1 MRNEEI
7 LDSWKDISEY
17 LDRDTRTCA
26 RWEKELGLP
35 VYRFDKDSP
44 RSKVFAYKSE
54 IDEWLKEKTNHNEIR
69 NKSLLKKRWR
79 IVGLVSAVV
88 ILITVSASIYIANG
102 KFSSANLENLS
113 IAVLPTE
120 SHNFSA
126 HEQYIPEG
134 INEEIIDT
142 LSRIDNLRVI
152 PTSSRVIKDNS
163 DEHLKNITE
172 KFGVSHLLKTKIEK
186 NDNKLKICAQL
197 VRAKNDKVIWDLE
210 SQDRL
215 GKIFSLKEDICLKLH
230 KKLNSNNEIMS
241 ALSLNN
247 AEAQNNGAYEN
258 YLKGNHI
265 LNKSNSEN
273 DDQWKLYI
281 QGKYYQEK
289 WTKESNDWAIS
300 FFSKAIELDENFAKA
315 YVRLARC
322 YLNYLNFN
330 WDYDEK
336 WLSKAEELLTKA
348 SSIQKESSVYPECS
362 EYYSTLILV
371 YLIKYL
377 FFDENTKEKAFELVQ
392 QAIKKYPGCPLLR
405 SQLGFYH
412 YLQFGENGNEFDFN
426 KSLEHNEESYYLR
439 PYHINNIIYAEL
451 LMLNEEY
458 HRALMACDGIQR
470 DIMAD
475 FRKGEIYYYLGDL
488 DSSEAVFLQFENG
501 NNFNFCIGSLFYLGM
516 IAAQRE
522 DTSEVERI
530 INKISVIAPKEFH
543 FFEAQLKLASI
554 YMGIGKKELGYD
566 CLEAFFSKE
575 KTEKTRYISLKYME
589 IDKNFDNYREEEK
602 FKNLI
607 NNWEE

>member
-7 LDSWKDISEY
+7 LDSWKAISEY

-26 RWEKELGLP
+26 RWEKELDLP
-35 VYRFDKDSP
+35 VHRIDKDSP

-54 IDEWLKEKTNHNEIR
+54 IDEWLKEIANHKEIR
-69 NKSLLKKRWR
+69 KKPFLKKRWR
-79 IVGLVSAVV
+79 IVGLVSAIV
-88 ILITVSASIYIANG
+88 ILTAVSAFIYTANG

-152 PTSSRVIKDNS
+152 PTSSRGIKDNS

-273 DDQWKLYI
+273 NGPWRLYI

-289 WTKESNDWAIS
+289 WTKESNDWAIN
-300 FFSKAIELDENFAKA
+300 FFSQAIELDENYAKA
-315 YVRLARC
+315 YIGIARC
-322 YLNYLNFN
+322 YVNYLNFN
-330 WDYDEK
+330 WNDDKE
-336 WLSKAEELLTKA
+336 WLDKAEELLEKA
-348 SSIQKESSVYPECS
+348 TSIGPECP
-362 EYYSTLILV
+362 EYYSTLIQV
-371 YLIKYL
+371 YLLNYL
-377 FFDENTKEKAFELVQ
+377 CFNENTTEKAFELAHHASQ
-392 QAIKKYPGCPLLR
+392 KYPGCPLLC
-405 SQLGFYH
+405 SQLGFCH
-412 YLQFGENGNEFDFN
+412 YLRFGKNGNELDFN
-426 KSLEHNEESYYLR
+426 KALELNEESYYLR
-439 PYHINNIIYAEL
+439 PYHVNNLIYAEL
-451 LMLNEEY
+451 LMLNKEY
-458 HRALMACDGIQR
+458 ERALMVCNGIQGGESSL
-470 DIMAD
+470 MSD
-475 FRKGEIYYYLGDL
+475 FRIGEIYYYLGDL
-488 DSSEAVFLQFENG
+488 NNSKAIFSRLENV
-501 NNFNFCIGSLFYLGM
+501 NDFDFSIGSLLHLGM
-516 IAAQRE
+516 IATQNK
-522 DTSEVERI
+522 DTREVERI
-530 INKISVIAPKEFH
+530 IQKINVIAPKEFDH
-543 FFEAQLKLASI
+543 FEDKIKVASMF
-554 YMGIGKKELGYD
+554 MGIGKKELGYD
-566 CLEAFFSKE
+566 YLEAFFKMK
-575 KTEKTRYISLKYME
+575 KTDKIRYVYLKYLE
-589 IDKNFDNYREEEK
+589 IDRNFDNYREEK
-602 FKNLI
+602 RFQSI
-607 NNWEE
+607 IY

>member
-1 MRNEEI
+1 MNKEI
-7 LDSWKDISEY
+7 LDSWKAISNY
-17 LDRDTRTCA
+17 LDRDIRTCA
-26 RWEKELGLP
+26 RWEKELKLP
-35 VYRFDKDSP
+35 IYRIDNDSP

-54 IDEWLKEKTNHNEIR
+54 IDEWLKDKANHTEIR
-69 NKSLLKKRWR
+69 KKSLIERRWPL
-79 IVGLVSAVV
+79 IGIASAV
-88 ILITVSASIYIANG
+88 LLLLAVSASLYIANG
-102 KFSSANLENLS
+102 KFSSANPKNLS
-113 IAVLPTE
+113 IAVFPPE
-120 SHNFSA
+120 SLGFSE

-134 INEEIIDT
+134 ICNEIIDS
-142 LSRIDNLRVI
+142 LSNINNLRVI
-152 PTSSRVIKDNS
+152 PATSYTRGDNSNEYLKDIREKFKVNHFLKTEIEKKDN
-163 DEHLKNITE
+163 
-172 KFGVSHLLKTKIEK
+172 KI
-186 NDNKLKICAQL
+186 KIYSQL
-197 VRAKNDKVIWDLE
+197 VRIEDNREIWNRK

-215 GKIFSLKEDICLKLH
+215 ENLFDLKEDICLKIH
-230 KKLNSNNEIMS
+230 KKLNSNNKIMS
-241 ALSLNN
+241 SIPFNNGETQNN
-247 AEAQNNGAYEN
+247 AAYEN

-265 LNKSNSEN
+265 LNRANSES
-273 DDQWKLYI
+273 DDPWKLYI

-300 FFSKAIELDENFAKA
+300 FFSKAIEIDEKFVKA

-377 FFDENTKEKAFELVQ
+377 FFDENTKEKAFELAQ
-392 QAIKKYPGCPLLR
+392 YAIKKYPGCPLLR
-405 SQLGFYH
+405 SQLGFCH

-439 PYHINNIIYAEL
+439 PYHINNIRYAEL

-458 HRALMACDGIQR
+458 DRALMACDGIQR

-475 FRKGEIYYYLGDL
+475 FRKGEIYYYLGDSE
-488 DSSEAVFLQFENG
+488 SSEAVFLQFENG
-501 NNFNFCIGSLFYLGM
+501 NDFNFSIGSLFYLGM
-516 IAAQRE
+516 IAARRG
-522 DTSEVERI
+522 DASEVERI
-530 INKISVIAPKEFH
+530 INKISIIAPKEFY

-566 CLEAFFSKE
+566 CLEAFLSKE
-575 KTEKTRYISLKYME
+575 KTEKTRYISLKYIE
-589 IDKNFDNYREEEK
+589 IDKNFDNYKEEK
-602 FKNLI
+602 RFKNLI